1 MWVEFVVGSLPYSER
16 FFSRYSGF
24 PLSLKPTLPNSNS
37 IWNIQTHF
45 NEFLRTLKC
54 SLGKQ
59 ITILLQLT
67 SVLLKVNLWLLLKPS
82 LALISTYQA
91 SDSKQ
96 MTGWGSLFGYSFL
109 AFSTRELTWPEYM
122 GFAVPLAVQV
132 KFKRI
137 VCKWHPKQGHLDQ
150 YVTNQSHLS
159 LETTLT
165 TRYYLTIAK

>member
-1 MWVEFVVGSLPYSER
+1 MPYVGSVCCW
-16 FFSRYSGF
+16 FSPLLWEVFLWVLSF

-37 IWNIQTHF
+37 IWNVQTHF

-54 SLGKQ
+54 SWGKQ

-150 YVTNQSHLS
+150 YVTNQSNLY
-159 LETTLT
+159 
-165 TRYYLTIAK
+165 R